1 MPTLVTPS
9 MFPDLV
15 KDQAKKLY
23 TLEEIRSAKRKQNDQ
38 RRNQEQARR
47 KEKREEQY
55 GTPPLWVDVVNI
67 RPSYTTVYSK
77 DMNKEV
83 FKESE
88 AFTENKKNL
97 KLAHTEPMQYKPAIG
112 VTITPPTQPAPDLEA
127 PERPEISKKAKVNI
141 NTAIDWLLH
150 IAQPK
155 KIVRTFDNST
165 FVFKVNFVTL
175 TLPASQFRDDG
186 SPRHTDQTIKAKV
199 LDPFLQELRTTRGL
213 KNYLWKAEA
222 QKTTGNIHFHLLTDI
237 FIHYEALRNLWNKHL
252 NSLGYVDRFEA
263 VHSHRNPNS
272 TDIHSIR
279 NVKKLGAY
287 LSAYLTK
294 KKDARAIQGRKWFLS
309 QTLQKLKSCKVEIL
323 QDDQKAQFEKM
334 FSAIPET
341 LKKKFDYCTVLKV
354 GVWNFFKN
362 GFEIFKNA
370 IEDFLKPLLMPP
382 ENAVF
387 YV

>member
-1 MPTLVTPS
+1 MPVLVTPS
-9 MFPDLV
+9 VFPDLV
-15 KDQAKKLY
+15 KDQQKRLY
-23 TLEEIRSAKRKQNDQ
+23 TLEEIRAAKRKTDDQ
-38 RRNQEQARR
+38 KEQQRQKDRR
-47 KEKREEQY
+47 EKREKQY
-55 GTPPLWVDVVNI
+55 GTPPLWIDVVNI
-67 RPSYTTVYSK
+67 RPSYSTVYSR

-97 KLAHTEPMQYKPAIG
+97 KLAHTEPLKFAPNA
-112 VTITPPTQPAPDLEA
+112 TNATSANDETSAPPA

-165 FVFKVNFVTL
+165 FTFKVNFVTL
-175 TLPASQFRDDG
+175 TLPASQFTADG
-186 SPRHTDQTIKAKV
+186 KLRHTDQLIKAKV
-199 LDPFLQELRTTRGL
+199 LDPFLQELRDKKGL

-222 QKTTGNIHFHLLTDI
+222 QKTTGNIHFHLVTDI

-252 NSLGYVDRFEA
+252 NNLGYVDRFEA
-263 VHSHRNPNS
+263 VHRHRNPNS
-272 TDIHSIR
+272 TDVHSIR

-294 KKDARAIQGRKWFLS
+294 KKDARRIQGRKWFLS
-309 QTLQKLKSCKVEIL
+309 QTLQKLKSCKVEIME
-323 QDDQKAQFEKM
+323 DQEKTQFEKM
-334 FSAIPET
+334 FAAIPEA

-354 GVWNFFKN
+354 GVWNFFRE
-362 GFEIFKNA
+362 GFSVFKNA
-370 IEDFLKPLLMPP
+370 IEDFLKPILMPP
-382 ENAVF
+382 ENEIY